1 MHTSEL
7 EYVGKLRT
15 NALHIN
21 SSQEIYTDAPLDN
34 HGKGEAF
41 SPTDLLA
48 TSLAACMMTVMGIAA
63 ESHNIRYEKVHA
75 QVTKVMESN
84 PRRVSEIRILLKLA
98 GNFSQREKSILEN
111 TAKNCPVAK
120 SLNPKLIQTVRF
132 EYVSL

>member
-15 NALHIN
+15 SAIHIK
-21 SSQEIYTDAPLDN
+21 SSQKLFTDAPVDN
-34 HGKGEAF
+34 HGKGEGF

-48 TSLAACMMTVMGIAA
+48 TSLAACMLTVMGIAA
-63 ESHNIRYEKVHA
+63 DTHNIKYEQVHA
-75 QVTKVMESN
+75 EVTKVMESN
-84 PRRVSEIRILLKLA
+84 PRRVSEIIVHIKLS
-98 GNFSQREKSILEN
+98 GDFSQREKSILEN

-120 SLNPKLIQTVRF
+120 SLNPELIQTLKF